1 MRTIPEKESL
11 IIEFKSDLKL
21 LPDNEL
27 VEAIIGMTNTDGG
40 TLYLGVEDN
49 GDITGVNKKH
59 ADEIGVAAL
68 IANKTVPSLAVRA
81 EIISEEKMDVL
92 KIEIPMSR
100 TIVASADGKILRRRL
115 KLDGTPENIPMYPYE
130 INTRL
135 SELSLLDFSAQPL
148 LDATIEDL
156 DPNERV
162 RLRSIIKMR
171 KGDTALLELSDE
183 ELDKSLRIVKE
194 ENGILHPTIT
204 GMLLIGKEDRLNEL
218 MPTAKSSF
226 QVLEGTKVRINE
238 QFTKPLL
245 ATFEIFENYLKAWN
259 PEKEMEYGLF
269 RISIPEFSEAAFREG
284 LVNAFCHRDY
294 SILQMVRLAIED
306 DGLTISSP
314 GGFIEG
320 VNLNNLLTVEPHGR
334 NQSLAD
340 ALKRIG
346 LAERTGRGI
355 DRIFEGSIVYGRPLP
370 DYTDSTERYVKLFI
384 QRAEPDLAFSKMILN
399 EENRNGRKLPI
410 NALLILSTLQKERRA
425 SLQELSD
432 AIHISEARTKANVEK
447 LIESGLVEAS
457 GNGKSR
463 TYILSAKVYRAQ
475 DNSVGYVRQTGID
488 ILKYEELTLKLAKQ
502 QGYVTRDNV
511 RELFNISNSQAYR
524 ILKKL
529 ADKDKLV
536 LIGTGRTARYE
547 IIK

>member
-1 MRTIPEKESL
+1 MES
-11 IIEFKSDLKL
+11 
-21 LPDNEL
+21 
-27 VEAIIGMTNTDGG
+27 
-40 TLYLGVEDN
+40 
-49 GDITGVNKKH
+49 
-59 ADEIGVAAL
+59 
-68 IANKTVPSLAVRA
+68 R
-81 EIISEEKMDVL
+81 
-92 KIEIPMSR
+92 
-100 TIVASADGKILRRRL
+100 
-115 KLDGTPENIPMYPYE
+115 
-130 INTRL
+130 
-135 SELSLLDFSAQPL
+135 
-148 LDATIEDL
+148 
-156 DPNERV
+156 
-162 RLRSIIKMR
+162 
-171 KGDTALLELSDE
+171 
-183 ELDKSLRIVKE
+183 
-194 ENGILHPTIT
+194 
-204 GMLLIGKEDRLNEL
+204 
-218 MPTAKSSF
+218 
-226 QVLEGTKVRINE
+226 
-238 QFTKPLL
+238 
-245 ATFEIFENYLKAWN
+245 
-259 PEKEMEYGLF
+259 LF

-334 NQSLAD
+334 NQALAD

-488 ILKYEELTLKLAKQ
+488 ILKNEELTLKLAKQ

-511 RELFNISNSQAYR
+511 RELLNISNSQAYR
-524 ILKKL
+524 VLKKL
-529 ADKDKLV
+529 ADKEKLV
-536 LIGTGRTARYE
+536 LIGSGRNARYE
-547 IIK
+547 ILK